1 MSQIIFTDRN
11 ALSTNLFF
19 SDVKK
24 HDVLTKDEEQKLF
37 VEYHSENVTN
47 QRKNIIKEKILL
59 SNLRWCVT
67 LAKKAYCNGIE
78 QQDLISTAYVG
89 MLECFDSYDHT
100 KGMKFATYA
109 SYHMQN
115 ALNLFIYGDGKTLT
129 DKSSSKVIDIHIK
142 KVTKILTVS
151 LQREPTSSEIIEKF
165 NETKKDNVATLT
177 EEFLHSRYL
186 QQVSPAGIEETF
198 GDDENGDILSKTD
211 FGSTFADEEVITNEK
226 NVQIRKM
233 LSNILSER
241 ETTII
246 MYNFGLVDGI
256 EHTLDMI
263 SSKIGLTRE
272 RVGQLQATALKKL
285 QANKKTFAQIL

>member
-19 SDVKK
+19 NDVKK

-37 VEYHSENVTN
+37 IEYHSENVTN
-47 QRKNIIKEKILL
+47 QRKKIIKEKILL

-67 LAKKAYCNGIE
+67 LAKKSYCDGID
-78 QQDLISTAYVG
+78 QQDLVSTAYVG
-89 MLECFDSYDHT
+89 MLECFDSYDYT

-142 KVTKILTVS
+142 KVTKLLTVS

-177 EEFLHSRYL
+177 EELLHSRYL
-186 QQVSPAGIEETF
+186 QQVSPTGIEETF
-198 GDDENGDILSKTD
+198 GDDDNGDILSKTD
-211 FGSTFADEEVITNEK
+211 FGSTFADEEVIRNEK
-226 NVQIRKM
+226 NEQIRKM
-233 LSNILSER
+233 LSTILSER

-246 MYNFGLVDGI
+246 MYSFGLVDGI
-256 EHTLDMI
+256 EHTMDMI

-272 RVGQLQATALKKL
+272 RIGQLQATALKKL
-285 QANKKTFAQIL
+285 QANKKAFAQIL